1 MGKIDFPHDSPQYL
15 LWEQQQKQASYSDS
29 KRMKWHPVR
38 IRWRISIYLKSPG
51 AYKQLRNSGLLKL
64 PHKKALSKYPNYTE
78 PKCGINMDVVK
89 HLVTETKE
97 CSYLKRTEG
106 ILFDEIKIKS
116 GLVYSKQTGSSVG
129 FCDMRDINNDLEDSK
144 NRIENKKEDKSVS
157 KYVLTFM
164 VRGVFTS
171 LSYPFA
177 YCAGQGSSSDQ
188 LYPCVSE
195 SVRVLEGSI

>member
-1 MGKIDFPHDSPQYL
+1 MEKIDFPHDSPQYL

-29 KRMKWHPVR
+29 KRMKWYPVM
-38 IRWRISIYLKSPG
+38 IRWCISIYLKSPG

-64 PHKKALSKYPNYTE
+64 PHKKALSKYPNFTE
-78 PKCGINMDVVK
+78 PKCGINIDVVK

-97 CSYLKRTEG
+97 YSNLKRIAR

-116 GLVYSKQTGSSVG
+116 GLVYSKQTGSTVW
-129 FCDMRDINNDLEDSK
+129 FCDMRDINKDLEDSK
-144 NRIENKKEDKSVS
+144 NRIENKEEDKSMS

-177 YCAGQGSSSDQ
+177 YYAGQGSSSDQ
-188 LYPCVSE
+188 LYPCVWE